1 MRAINGDSMNI
12 LGGKYENL
20 KLGTK
25 LSLGFGSVLLLSLVV
40 LIAGVIGFRSV
51 ADNNDKAQ
59 ASNQL
64 NATLAQARIL
74 RTQFQFTHDYSFI
87 DKNGELINKMD
98 DILRQAK
105 TLSWDKDTID
115 DVNRIEQDLK
125 TYRAMRDAFIAAS
138 KKRDAAGLTI
148 GQDESGSVLEA
159 FHNKWQQVAGVSSD
173 IQVLLYQLGEYM
185 SDIRDVAHDLLLG
198 PSDNTL
204 GMTLKNIDAAEAAIK
219 EKAGRLSAEQ
229 QAWLNTAWDYFAGY
243 RRSAP
248 AYLAA
253 FKDETRASQAMS
265 EAAEKLNT
273 DVGSLFNQQL
283 ANSNQTTQSSEF
295 NMVATGLSVI
305 LLGIIMAWRISV
317 QLIVPLKLS
326 LSVAERI
333 ASGDLS
339 SVVSTTRRD
348 ELGQLLTAMGNMND
362 KLRTMI
368 RDIREGVGH
377 VESASAEIAAGNTD
391 LSSRTE
397 QQSAAVVET
406 AASMEQLTSTVK
418 QNSENAHHA
427 SQLAS
432 EASQNAVK
440 GGEIV
445 NNVVKTMDDISSSSK
460 RISDITTV
468 INSIAFQ
475 TNILAL
481 NAAVEAARAGEQ
493 GRGFAVVASEVRNL
507 AQRSA
512 QAAREIEGLI
522 HESVSRVDT
531 GSALVGEAGK
541 TMQDIVKSVAH
552 VFDIMGEIASA
563 SDEQSRGIS
572 QIAQAV
578 SELDTT
584 TQQNAALVE
593 ESSSAANSLEEQSR
607 MLAQAVSVFHLGDDS
622 HPHHVSSP
630 ASHQTLLLNK
640 PGQTGRKP
648 TQKKD
653 THRKATESAKHH
665 PAEDEWVK
673 F

>member
-1 MRAINGDSMNI
+1 MNI

-40 LIAGVIGFRSV
+40 LIAGVIGFRSM
-51 ADNNDKAQ
+51 ADNNDKAL
-59 ASNQL
+59 ATNQL

-105 TLSWDKDTID
+105 ALSWDKDTID

-125 TYRAMRDAFIAAS
+125 AYRVARDVFIAAS

-148 GQDESGSVLEA
+148 GQDDSGNVLEA

-173 IQVLLYQLGEYM
+173 IQVLLYQVGEHM
-185 SDIRDVAHDLLLG
+185 GDIRDVAHDLLLG

-204 GMTLKNIDAAEAAIK
+204 GMTLKNIDAAETAIK

-253 FKDETRASQAMS
+253 FQDETRASQAMTA
-265 EAAEKLNT
+265 AAEKLNV
-273 DVGSLFNQQL
+273 DVSGLFNQQL

-295 NMVATGLSVI
+295 NMVVTGLLVI
-305 LLGIIMAWRISV
+305 LLGIVMAWRISV
-317 QLIVPLKLS
+317 QLITPLKLS

-432 EASQNAVK
+432 EASKNAVK
-440 GGEIV
+440 GGDIV

-460 RISDITTV
+460 RIADITTV

-512 QAAREIEGLI
+512 QAAKEIEGLI
-522 HESVSRVDT
+522 HESVSRVDA
-531 GSALVGEAGK
+531 GSTLVGAAGK
-541 TMQDIVKSVAH
+541 TMQDIVSSVAH

-607 MLAQAVSVFHLGDDS
+607 MLAQAVSAFHLGDDT
-622 HPHHVSSP
+622 HPRHVSSP
-630 ASHQTLLLNK
+630 ASQQTLLLNK

-648 TQKKD
+648 PQSKE

-665 PAEDEWVK
+665 PAEDAWVK